1 VTWALYKRVWSAR
14 SLCLKNERHKRVW
27 MGGREGEEREKRAAR
42 LEVVVWRKKY
52 RRREGK
58 DRAKPACL
66 PCLQSLPV
74 SPPPISIPSPTSPAS
89 IHPPPGTRALGNW
102 AGQGRHAAIWTNALA
117 HRRSGKWR
125 QSAAARVSAAS
136 CEQVGGAGTYR
147 WHLAPAPSQPVHSS
161 QSQAGVVLQRRG
173 LACHSGTCAC

>member
-1 VTWALYKRVWSAR
+1 MNDTRES
-14 SLCLKNERHKRVW
+14 VW

-74 SPPPISIPSPTSPAS
+74 SPPPISISHVPS
-89 IHPPPGTRALGNW
+89 IHPSTAGHSGTGKLGGPGQACCHLDERACP
-102 AGQGRHAAIWTNALA
+102 
-117 HRRSGKWR
+117 SSKWEVET
-125 QSAAARVSAAS
+125 SAAARVSAAS

>member
-1 VTWALYKRVWSAR
+1 MNDTRES
-14 SLCLKNERHKRVW
+14 VW

-125 QSAAARVSAAS
+125 QVLRRGCRRRRAS
-136 CEQVGGAGTYR
+136 RWAEQVRTDGIWPLLLPR
-147 WHLAPAPSQPVHSS
+147 VHSS

-173 LACHSGTCAC
+173 LACHSGMCAC